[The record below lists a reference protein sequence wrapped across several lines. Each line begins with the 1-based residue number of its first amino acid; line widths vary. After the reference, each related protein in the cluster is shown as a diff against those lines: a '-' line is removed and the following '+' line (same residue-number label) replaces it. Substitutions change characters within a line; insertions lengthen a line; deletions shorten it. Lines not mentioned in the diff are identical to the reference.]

1 MNKGDMP
8 KLDILPAQWEIV
20 KAVLQQHI
28 PGYEVWAFGSR
39 VKHTAKPYSDLDL
52 AVITESPLALETMA
66 ALREAFSESDLP
78 WKVDILDWATASEV
92 FNKIILQEKILVQE
106 AGKNVQV
113 NGRQHV

>member
-52 AVITESPLALETMA
+52 VVATDSPLALETTA
-66 ALREAFSESDLP
+66 ALREAFSESNLP
-78 WKVDILDWATASEV
+78 WKVDILDWATISEE
-92 FNKIILQEKILVQE
+92 FKNIILRENILVQG
-106 AGKNVQV
+106 AGKDV
-113 NGRQHV
+113 